1 MFKMEHQIKNL
12 SLSAPSCD
20 CAQILSVPGRPQCA
34 SDVERPPREKLK
46 EYVLLVRR
54 RRCVMLGCEALCVSR
69 SQYWWVFLE
78 GVLKSHP
85 GKKEPCRILGS

>member
-1 MFKMEHQIKNL
+1 MLRMEHQVKDL
-12 SLSAPSCD
+12 SLSAPSRD
-20 CAQILSVPGRPQCA
+20 SAQIPSLPGQPQCA
-34 SDVERPPREKLK
+34 FAVERPPKEKLK